1 MWAVI
6 RFCTYMA
13 DLTLVV
19 SRTSRVGATKSMS
32 FVTFL
37 PSRSQRQIPSPYSK
51 ERLVQVHQ
59 TALNT
64 STRAKPP

>member
-19 SRTSRVGATKSMS
+19 SRTSRVGEPSHS
-32 FVTFL
+32 CLSRFL
-37 PSRSQRQIPSPYSK
+37 NCKQASPA
-51 ERLVQVHQ
+51 LVLGTQLTCLFLKHQ
-59 TALNT
+59 WC
-64 STRAKPP
+64 